1 VSNSRSLTPT
11 PSASGGTLMERMVEE
26 RAIPFGS
33 PAYRQGLRQFRSNL
47 SDLLARYEEADLC
60 GR

>member
-1 VSNSRSLTPT
+1 VSDSRSLTPT

-33 PAYRQGLRQFRSNL
+33 PAYRQGLLGNSG
-47 SDLLARYEEADLC
+47 AT
-60 GR
+60 